1 MIGHRTFGSS
11 KHCGTI
17 LASTA
22 SVVLQD
28 VAQRGDVPALLPLPW
43 ASSPSPKTSPTVVCA
58 MRSPRRSTPSNGG
71 AWDAWRAEA
80 KSEPGMPHH
89 GSAVPESEE
98 GPGPQ
103 AGALDGIWRD
113 GGTPGSATNR
123 EERQALEEETREVGH
138 VRWSVYCAYLRATGW
153 GMVAV
158 VFISLLLMQARLQC
172 PPNSS
177 IVSLF
182 PR

>member
-1 MIGHRTFGSS
+1 M
-11 KHCGTI
+11 
-17 LASTA
+17 
-22 SVVLQD
+22 
-28 VAQRGDVPALLPLPW
+28 PLH
-43 ASSPSPKTSPTVVCA
+43 V
-58 MRSPRRSTPSNGG
+58 
-71 AWDAWRAEA
+71 
-80 KSEPGMPHH
+80 
-89 GSAVPESEE
+89 SAVPELEE
-98 GPGPQ
+98 GPGSQ
-103 AGALDGIWRD
+103 AGAMDGTWRD
-113 GGTPGSATNR
+113 GGAPCSATIR

-177 IVSLF
+177 IVSLI